1 VIGLSW
7 TLVIAALLLVS
18 GQVGLA
24 LNIAVFALVLLYLIH
39 SVALLLLPRANP
51 ELFRSVGVRI
61 PRGLQVFA
69 AWFSILTMSA
79 LVLVQVV
86 QDIAVLRRSGPGR
99 ARQAPR
105 AHDTRAVARLGAAR
119 CGALRARAQAPY

>member
-1 VIGLSW
+1 
-7 TLVIAALLLVS
+7 
-18 GQVGLA
+18 
-24 LNIAVFALVLLYLIH
+24 LIH

-51 ELFRSVGVRI
+51 ELFRSVGARI

-86 QDIAVLRRSGPGR
+86 QDIAVLRRSGLAER
-99 ARQAPR
+99 AKHLELTTLELSLAW
-105 AHDTRAVARLGAAR
+105 ALLGAALY
-119 CGALRARAQAPY
+119 ALERKRRIT